1 MEEKFKILTVE
12 QARNNIYSV
21 VSDSN
26 IGGVVYT
33 EEIATPPCVVVVQNS
48 DSFFLKAFAPRRNIL
63 EKLSGNL
70 VNKFDN
76 TNMRWN
82 VHQMFT
88 TGILRRTRLFLNS
101 KLHQFANE

>member
-76 TNMRWN
+76 TNYEVERASDVYYW
-82 VHQMFT
+82 
-88 TGILRRTRLFLNS
+88 NS
-101 KLHQFANE
+101 KKNTLVLEFKITPIC

>member
-33 EEIATPPCVVVVQNS
+33 EEIATPP
-48 DSFFLKAFAPRRNIL
+48 
-63 EKLSGNL
+63 
-70 VNKFDN
+70 
-76 TNMRWN
+76 
-82 VHQMFT
+82 
-88 TGILRRTRLFLNS
+88 
-101 KLHQFANE
+101 